1 MTLTSV
7 DSVSSPVHVDCYGVS
22 DRGKVRERNEDH
34 FVIAHLNKSVIIGQT
49 SMDHAAMAGRF
60 GAESAHLLAVADGVG
75 GRADGDVASGRA
87 VTAILEFF
95 ARAAGTFHGIDPHGE
110 HDLLQSLENAVRDV
124 HESLLKEF
132 GGERAEVPATTVT
145 LLLLVWPRAYLVHV
159 GDSRAYVRRRGR
171 LQRLTRDQTLGQI
184 MYAAGAWTE
193 EQAARPGAPSTLASA
208 VGGTELF
215 PVVGLVD
222 LEVGDSVLL
231 CTDGLTRHVPDERI
245 AELLAVSQNA
255 QGTCQ
260 QLVDEALAAG
270 GRDNVTVVVLKS
282 EAA

>member
-1 MTLTSV
+1 
-7 DSVSSPVHVDCYGVS
+7 VDCHGVS

-49 SMDHAAMAGRF
+49 SIDQSAIAGRF
-60 GAESAHLLAVADGVG
+60 GVESAHLLAVADGVG

-87 VTAILEFF
+87 LTAVLEFF
-95 ARAAGTFHGIDPHGE
+95 AGAAGTFQGIDTHRE
-110 HDLLQSLENAVRDV
+110 HDLLQNLENAVHEV
-124 HESLLKEF
+124 HQSLLKEF

-193 EQAARPGAPSTLASA
+193 EQAARPGAPATLASA
-208 VGGTELF
+208 IGGTELF

-245 AELLAVSQNA
+245 AELLAGPQNA
-255 QGTCQ
+255 QATSQ